1 MVKTNFNETAE
12 KVEKSVRLSKDDA
25 LTLMDSNDLISIG
38 QLANKVRERKSG
50 NYAYFNVNRHINLT
64 NICVSRCKF
73 CAFSRDKSDADA
85 YTMTINEV
93 LDTARSARNLGITE
107 FHIVAVFTLIFL

>member
-1 MVKTNFNETAE
+1 MSKKNLSEIEE
-12 KVEKSVRLSKDDA
+12 KVEKGIRLTKDDA
-25 LTLMDSNDLISIG
+25 LTLMNSNDLISIG

-85 YTMTINEV
+85 YAMTI
-93 LDTARSARNLGITE
+93 DDDA
-107 FHIVAVFTLIFL
+107 